1 LTRSPPPEGVAVS
14 STPESVPAGASVSGP
29 AATSTRAFESVEALQ
44 SKAAVLVEALPYI
57 QRFAGATFVIKYG
70 GHAMTDPAARRGF
83 ARDVILLRAVGVN
96 VIVVHGGGP
105 QIEATLAKMGVE
117 SSFRGGMRVTD
128 DATMQ
133 VVRMVLLG
141 QVNPDIVSLINSA
154 GGRAVGLN
162 GADGNLLRARRMT
175 VDGHDIGRVGEVTRV
190 DDGELRMLTKGG
202 FVPIVAPVAV
212 DAQGEPLNVNA
223 DLAAAAIA
231 SHTLAAKLI
240 LMTDVPGVK
249 GPDGQVVPSL
259 DRAQARQWIAEG
271 VIAGGMIPKLECA
284 IDAVTGG
291 VGKVHIIDGR
301 LRHAMLL
308 ELFTDGGVG
317 TEVV

>member
-1 LTRSPPPEGVAVS
+1 MPEGVAVS
-14 STPESVPAGASVSGP
+14 SSPVIAP
-29 AATSTRAFESVEALQ
+29 AAAPSGHAPRAFESVEALQ
-44 SKAAVLVEALPYI
+44 AKAAVLAEALPYI

-105 QIEATLAKMGVE
+105 QIEATLARMGVE

-128 DATMQ
+128 DETMQ

-190 DDGELRMLTKGG
+190 DDGELRLLTKGG

-212 DAQGEPLNVNA
+212 DAEGEPLNVNA

-259 DRAQARQWIAEG
+259 DRSQARRWIAEG

-284 IDAVTGG
+284 IDAVSGG